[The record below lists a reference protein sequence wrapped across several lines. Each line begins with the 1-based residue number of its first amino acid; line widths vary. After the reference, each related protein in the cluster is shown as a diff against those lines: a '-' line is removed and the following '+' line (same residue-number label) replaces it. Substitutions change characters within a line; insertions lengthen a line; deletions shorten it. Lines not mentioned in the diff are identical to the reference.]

1 MNKVILIGRL
11 CSDVEVRRTNSG
23 KAVASYRL
31 AVDRQYKQDG
41 QPDADFLNCV
51 AFDKNGEFAGNY
63 LSKGMKIAVEGRIQT
78 RSYEDKDGKKI
89 YVTEIIVDRHEFCEK
104 KGESSN
110 GNNVPNY
117 APSNCH
123 GHPNGGNYGGYSA
136 PASFAHPSAPAQD
149 FAEIEYDGEQL
160 PFL

>member
-11 CSDVEVRRTNSG
+11 CSCVEVRRTNSG

-78 RSYEDKDGKKI
+78 RSYDDKDGKKI

-104 KGESSN
+104 KGESS
-110 GNNVPNY
+110 GNSY
-117 APSNCH
+117 
-123 GHPNGGNYGGYSA
+123 GGNSYGGSYSA
-136 PASFAHPSAPAQD
+136 PTFSAPSPAPVQD
-149 FAEIEYDGEQL
+149 FGIMEDDGETI
-160 PFL
+160 PF